1 MILWLR
7 LPLTCATKP
16 TPQLS
21 CSNSGR
27 YSPCAGG
34 RPVLF
39 GSRMLAVPHAAR
51 AFTTHRPRARLGA
64 PRRCSFVCVA
74 LAVMVLTAVSR
85 LAPLNQFL
93 LQAGSFA
100 MLTCQAAGHSICRG
114 AVLNLRTEA
123 GLVPTPNY
131 RERPDAA
138 SITAGRC
145 NGAQSACQRYPI
157 PYTVWM

>member
-27 YSPCAGG
+27 YNPCAGG

-39 GSRMLAVPHAAR
+39 SSRMLAVPHAAR

-64 PRRCSFVCVA
+64 PRRCSFVYVA

-85 LAPLNQFL
+85 LAPLNRVFVAGRQFCDADL
-93 LQAGSFA
+93 SSRRPFDLPRSGPK
-100 MLTCQAAGHSICRG
+100 
-114 AVLNLRTEA
+114 RTEA

-131 RERPDAA
+131 RERPDAP
-138 SITAGRC
+138 SITA
-145 NGAQSACQRYPI
+145 
-157 PYTVWM
+157 